1 MGSVCTSGAGQLS
14 DNICLVCVCRNS
26 VTEQTQGTEDQRRG
40 LSYLAEQR
48 GTVMKVILRFR
59 EEARMSR
66 ALGRAFL

>member
-1 MGSVCTSGAGQLS
+1 M
-14 DNICLVCVCRNS
+14 
-26 VTEQTQGTEDQRRG
+26 TEQTQGTEDQRKG